1 MKNTFQ
7 SITMIILGCFIFGFA
22 LNYFI
27 LANHLAEGGFT
38 GIGLLLHYKF
48 GWSIG
53 AFFLISNL
61 PLVLLGWHFWG
72 KEFVAK
78 TLLGVVAS
86 SFAVELFA
94 PLQLVVDN
102 LLLAAL
108 YGGLLSGL
116 GLGLVIR
123 YGGTTG
129 GADIIGR
136 FISRFLGISMGKFY
150 LIFDA
155 CVLTMVALNYGLT
168 IALYSLVTV
177 YVSSKM
183 VDVVV
188 DGLDSAKQAIIIS
201 NNNDKI
207 AEFIANDLDRGF
219 TILNGRG
226 GYCNADKDVILCVV
240 SRWEIF
246 KLRKEINVLDPRAF
260 VIISDV
266 HETFGEGFKS

>member
-1 MKNTFQ
+1 MKRTIH
-7 SITMIILGCFIFGFA
+7 SMAMITLGCFIFGFA

-48 GWSIG
+48 NWSIG
-53 AFFLISNL
+53 AFFLISNF
-61 PLVLLGWHFWG
+61 PLILLGWYHWG

-78 TLLGVVAS
+78 TLLGVLAS
-86 SFAVELFA
+86 SLAIELFA
-94 PLQLVVDN
+94 PFQLVVDN

-136 FISRFLGISMGKFY
+136 LANRFFGISMGKFY

-155 CVLTMVALNYGLT
+155 CVLGMVAWNYGLT

-177 YVSSKM
+177 YISSKM

-201 NNNDKI
+201 KENDKI

-226 GYCNADKDVILCVV
+226 GYCNADKDVILCIV

-246 KLRKEINVLDPRAF
+246 KLRKEISILDPRAF

-266 HETFGEGFKS
+266 HEAFGEGFKS